1 VTVPTSLPSAVFT
14 SAVAGGVAVADFL
27 EAAAPSLARCAILTG
42 ARSELGGL
50 LFSIVDFSENCRDGI
65 SFATAD
71 VATSSRPDAAMA
83 MKWYMIATSYLQK
96 EACKIAAWR
105 VRRKPLRS
113 NSLESMITFR
123 ASVCR
128 ATASARNSHRGAA
141 SGWHLVSHDGDPHV
155 EIAAATIDKKWRRA
169 SCCGSLCEFLKD
181 TASPL

>member
-1 VTVPTSLPSAVFT
+1 LT

-27 EAAAPSLARCAILTG
+27 EAAAPSLARCAILIG

-50 LFSIVDFSENCRDGI
+50 LFSIVDFSESCRDGI

-83 MKWYMIATSYLQK
+83 MKWYMIATSYLQT

-123 ASVCR
+123 ASVAPKDLRLNLLSR
-128 ATASARNSHRGAA
+128 AVPPRAGGISPRGSFRLEA
-141 SGWHLVSHDGDPHV
+141 GF
-155 EIAAATIDKKWRRA
+155 TRRR
-169 SCCGSLCEFLKD
+169 SSL
-181 TASPL
+181 